1 MASRLK
7 TFESAWL
14 IQGQRCSFTASASAI
29 LVNVP
34 QKQAAYN
41 ASKAAQVHLAKS
53 LAVEWADFA
62 RVNCISPVSGRRHGN
77 SLTLIFWLGGERELT

>member
-1 MASRLK
+1 M
-7 TFESAWL
+7 WL

-53 LAVEWADFA
+53 LAVEWADFHESKLHIPCEWTPTRKSTKTHFLA
-62 RVNCISPVSGRRHGN
+62 GRRASG
-77 SLTLIFWLGGERELT
+77 S